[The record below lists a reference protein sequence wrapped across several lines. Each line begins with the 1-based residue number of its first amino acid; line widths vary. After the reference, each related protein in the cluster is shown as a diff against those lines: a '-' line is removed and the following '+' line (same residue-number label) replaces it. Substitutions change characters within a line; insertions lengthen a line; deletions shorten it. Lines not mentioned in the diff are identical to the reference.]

1 MAIKDSTTDISSNA
15 EAPSPTIRSTPC
27 STNPRCLTVTRLA
40 NGKPDLVPQLR
51 IKGLWLSQAAFP
63 IGSKV
68 RILVSPKR
76 LVIELGYESG
86 GYELFVSP
94 ASSDF
99 LVRPALAQAARRA
112 RLSSRP
118 PA

>member
-76 LVIELGYESG
+76 LVIELIENA
-86 GYELFVSP
+86 P
-94 ASSDF
+94 QDRAS
-99 LVRPALAQAARRA
+99 
-112 RLSSRP
+112 RLPRTIGP
-118 PA
+118 RDCIY